1 MPERIETL
9 SELSWMKAISILLVN
24 ELQRRNKK
32 LNNSPIGK
40 NDVGRKVAWSMGA
53 GQERFL
59 LARDRKIENSIVL
72 CNT

>member
-1 MPERIETL
+1 
-9 SELSWMKAISILLVN
+9 MKAISILLVN
-24 ELQRRNKK
+24 ELQRRNKI
-32 LNNSPIGK
+32 LNNSPPSK
-40 NDVGRKVAWSMGA
+40 KTVFNENALGRMGA